1 MEIENLM
8 MEKDKK
14 AMSPKELAVFCAN
27 VADGRKA
34 ENIVT
39 LEMGAASSIAD
50 YFVLCTANSQP
61 HLKAVTDRIE
71 RETRN
76 QLEIRPLRVEGTPES
91 QWLLLDYG
99 TVVIHVMTP
108 EMRELYQLE
117 SLWGDAPRI
126 EAVNTLAKGP
136 GAEVKS

>member
-1 MEIENLM
+1 

-14 AMSPKELAVFCAN
+14 VTSPKELAVFCAR
-27 VADGRKA
+27 VADDRKA

-39 LEMGAASSIAD
+39 LEMGEASSIAD

-76 QLEIRPLRVEGTPES
+76 QLEIRALRVEGTPES

-99 TVVIHVMTP
+99 AVVIHVMTP
-108 EMRELYQLE
+108 EMRDLYQLE

-126 EAVNTLAKGP
+126 EAVKALAQGP
-136 GAEVKS
+136 AAEPKL